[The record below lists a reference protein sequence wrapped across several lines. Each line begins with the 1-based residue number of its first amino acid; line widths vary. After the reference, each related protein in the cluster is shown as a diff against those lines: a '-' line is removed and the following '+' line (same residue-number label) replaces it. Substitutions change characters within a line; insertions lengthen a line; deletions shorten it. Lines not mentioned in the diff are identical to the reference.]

1 MEKIKEVVGIDI
13 SKLTLDVHL
22 HRNEDGVRTSNDYCG
37 IEDMIKWMFSK
48 VKTPKEEILFVFEN
62 TGLYT
67 YPLIEFLHENNYLF
81 HVASGLQIKRSLG
94 ITRGK
99 EDKADAKRIA
109 RYGYRMRE
117 EIELY
122 KKPSNSLAKLKR
134 LLSLRKKLV
143 GQRAGYISTLK
154 EQKRI
159 LDSDQEM
166 LLFTT
171 QQEIISTLDEQIS
184 LIEKEIEKIIQEDQE
199 LQNQYRLLLSIK
211 GIGGVTAQYLIV
223 QTSGFTAFKS
233 WRKFASY
240 CGIAPFPNQSGTSIR
255 GKTKV
260 SRLAQKESKTLLTLC
275 ATTAIQ
281 FSPEMKAFYERRVEM
296 GKNKMSTINIIRNKL
311 LARAFAVIKR
321 GTPYVNTMK
330 FAS

>member
-1 MEKIKEVVGIDI
+1 MEKIREVVGIDI
-13 SKLTLDVHL
+13 SKLTLDVCL
-22 HRNEDGVRTSNDYCG
+22 HRNGGSFRTSNDYCG
-37 IEDMIKWMFSK
+37 IEDLINRIFSQIEI
-48 VKTPKEEILFVFEN
+48 PKEEILFVFEH
-62 TGLYT
+62 TGLYSST
-67 YPLIEFLHENNYLF
+67 LIEFLHKEKYLF

-109 RYGYRMRE
+109 RYGYRMKE

-122 KKPSNSLAKLKR
+122 DKPSNSLARLKR

-143 GQRAGYISTLK
+143 GQRAGYISTIG

-166 LLFTT
+166 ILFNS
-171 QQEIISTLDEQIS
+171 QEQIISTLNEQIS
-184 LIEKEIEKIIQEDQE
+184 LIEKEIEKIIKEDQE
-199 LQNQYRLLLSIK
+199 LYSQYRLLLSIK

-223 QTSGFTAFKS
+223 QTAGFTAFKT

-240 CGIAPFPNQSGTSIR
+240 CGIAPFPHQSGTSIR

-260 SRLAQKESKTLLTLC
+260 SRLAQKEGKTLLSLC

-281 FSPEMKAFYERRVEM
+281 YNPEIKTFYERRVQM

>member
-1 MEKIKEVVGIDI
+1 MEKIKEVIGIDI

-22 HRNEDGVRTSNDYCG
+22 HRKENSLRISNNYCG
-37 IEDMIKWMFSK
+37 IEDMIKWVFLN
-48 VKTPKEEILFVFEN
+48 VDIPKEEILFVFEN

-67 YPLIEFLHENNYLF
+67 YPLIEFLHEKNFLF

-94 ITRGK
+94 IIRGK

-109 RYGYRMRE
+109 RYGYRVRE
-117 EIELY
+117 EIEPHS
-122 KKPSNSLAKLKR
+122 KPSNSLTKLKR

-143 GQRAGYISTLK
+143 GQRAGYISTLG

-159 LDSDQEM
+159 LDSDQEA
-166 LLFTT
+166 LLFTA
-171 QQEIISTLDEQIS
+171 QQEIISTLDTQIN

-199 LQNQYRLLLSIK
+199 LQSQYKLLLSIK
-211 GIGGVTAQYLIV
+211 GIGGTTAQYLIV

-240 CGIAPFPNQSGTSIR
+240 CGIAPFPHQSGTSIR

-281 FSPEMKAFYERRVEM
+281 YNPEMKAFYERRVEM
-296 GKNKMSTINIIRNKL
+296 GKNKMSTVNIIRNKL

-321 GTPYVNTMK
+321 GTPYANTMK